1 MSMYGLCL
9 WPMVYVSSR
18 PIVYVSSMSMYRLCL
33 CCTDVCRPIVYVSSM
48 SLYGLCVCMVYVS
61 DLLSMY
67 LLDLWSMYLLCLC
80 MVYVS
85 VAQTFWTDVCRPI
98 VYVWSMSLQ
107 LLSMSLQHIDKR
119 LPNRDIDHTSTYVY
133 SNRLC
138 SRDIEDRCRD
148 IEDT

>member
-98 VYVWSMSLQ
+98 VYVWSMSLLHRRFEQ
-107 LLSMSLQHIDKR
+107 TYVDLLSMYGLCLCSYCLC
-119 LPNRDIDHTSTYVY
+119 LCSTSTNV
-133 SNRLC
+133 C
-138 SRDIEDRCRD
+138 PTE
-148 IEDT
+148 T